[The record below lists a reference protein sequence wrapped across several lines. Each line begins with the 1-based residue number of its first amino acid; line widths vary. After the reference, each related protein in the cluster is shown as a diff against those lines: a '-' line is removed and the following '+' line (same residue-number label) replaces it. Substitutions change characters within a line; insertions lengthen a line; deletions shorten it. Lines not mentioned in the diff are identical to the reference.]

1 MSFSVGI
8 ELFGPTLERNNLL
21 ATFPTMGPHFVLKI
35 NLTVNSWP
43 SETSYWRNIYHVTD
57 SGNHGSTGDRYP
69 WLGLNNEQLVFNSE
83 KNNNVNFLD
92 LRFAPQLGTKY
103 KIEVHQINVRGRSIF
118 EIFIDD
124 VAMASRENTAPVVVE
139 NSMVY
144 LGANFIDVGD
154 VTVEYFYL
162 ESYYCESEF
171 YWSDSS
177 SSCSSKSSVFSTSI
191 HYIDISYCN
200 FFRL

>member
-1 MSFSVGI
+1 
-8 ELFGPTLERNNLL
+8 
-21 ATFPTMGPHFVLKI
+21 MGPHFVLKI

-57 SGNHGSTGDRYP
+57 GGNHGSTGDRYP

-103 KIEVHQINVRGRSIF
+103 KIEVHQINVRGRSIY

-124 VAMASRENTAPVVVE
+124 VEMSSRENTSPVVVE
-139 NSMVY
+139 NAMVY

-154 VTVEYFYL
+154 VTVDYFYL

-177 SSCSSKSSVFSTSI
+177 SSCSSKVSSAL
-191 HYIDISYCN
+191 H
-200 FFRL
+200 FFT